1 VSDTRLAVLMVLD
14 LAAMVATV
22 LWLVSL

>member
-1 VSDTRLAVLMVLD
+1 VTDTRLAVLMVLD